1 MVLLCV
7 DLLQVPHHILKAV
20 VVPFLHVLLGS
31 TMSNILAVLSKAML
45 GNEKPLNIIHLV
57 PHMLYK
63 LLNIGG
69 TSPSPTYAR
78 GQGHFPVISQAN
90 HLHSVPVQTTVAS
103 SSTVLVLDTVVE
115 TKAEYRRCSV
125 PSSEITE

>member
-31 TMSNILAVLSKAML
+31 TMSDILAVLSKAML
-45 GNEKPLNIIHLV
+45 GNIIHLV
-57 PHMLYK
+57 FHMLNK

-69 TSPSPTYAR
+69 
-78 GQGHFPVISQAN
+78 VISQVN
-90 HLHSVPVQTTVAS
+90 HLHSVPVKTTIAS
-103 SSTVLVLDTVVE
+103 SGAVLVLDAVVE
-115 TKAEYRRCSV
+115 TKAEDRWRSV

>member
-20 VVPFLHVLLGS
+20 VVPFLHILLGA
-31 TMSNILAVLSKAML
+31 TMSNILSVLSKAML
-45 GNEKPLNIIHLV
+45 ENEKPLNIIHLIF
-57 PHMLYK
+57 HMLNK

-69 TSPSPTYAR
+69 GRVR
-78 GQGHFPVISQAN
+78 GQGHFAVISQAN
-90 HLHSVPVQTTVAS
+90 HLHSVPVKTTIAS
-103 SSTVLVLDTVVE
+103 SGAVLVLDTVVE
-115 TKAEYRRCSV
+115 TKAKDCRRSI